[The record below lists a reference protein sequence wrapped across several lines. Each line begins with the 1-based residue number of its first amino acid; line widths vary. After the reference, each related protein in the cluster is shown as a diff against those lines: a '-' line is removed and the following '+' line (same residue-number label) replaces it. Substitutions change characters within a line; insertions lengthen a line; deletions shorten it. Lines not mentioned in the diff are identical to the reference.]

1 MLHSGQVSSQYLRF
15 QDCYFQEPASS
26 YSLCRG
32 PWTFNSGIR
41 ILLRGIA
48 ASTCGD
54 AEVLLPLTMK
64 DYNLQFLTICLKQ
77 HLSFIRNSNSFTLLT
92 LFYYF
97 RDMAMD
103 NVFYSL
109 LMVVLH
115 LYQSSSQLV
124 SIRIIIFY

>member
-54 AEVLLPLTMK
+54 AEVLLYLAL
-64 DYNLQFLTICLKQ
+64 DYERLQSSILNYLFETTPKFYQELKQ
-77 HLSFIRNSNSFTLLT
+77 FYTANIVLLFQRYGNGQCILFPVNGCFT
-92 LFYYF
+92 
-97 RDMAMD
+97 
-103 NVFYSL
+103 SL
-109 LMVVLH
+109 PKLKPASKH
-115 LYQSSSQLV
+115 
-124 SIRIIIFY
+124 